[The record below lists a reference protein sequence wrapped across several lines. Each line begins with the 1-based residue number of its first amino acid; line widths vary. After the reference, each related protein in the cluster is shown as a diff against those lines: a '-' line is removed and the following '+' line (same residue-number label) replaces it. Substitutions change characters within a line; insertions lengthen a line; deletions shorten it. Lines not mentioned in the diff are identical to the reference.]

1 MERKNLPDKK
11 FKATVLKIFT
21 EIKRTMYEQS
31 ENFNKEIENKRKDQI
46 EIRVKK

>member
-11 FKATVLKIFT
+11 FKTMVIKIFIK
-21 EIKRTMYEQS
+21 IKRTMYEKS
-31 ENFNKEIENKRKDQI
+31 ENFNKEIENKRKYQT